1 MGGGAGRRCGRSAS
15 ARTAGAVVGLV
26 LVAPLGI
33 PGLTGSPKAYAAT
46 VTAEPIPPVEPTPA
60 AGSSPSVAPGGRYY
74 VVGPGTAGQK
84 EYLYGIAVQ
93 TLGDGNRFREIIE
106 LNRDRPQPD
115 GGRLTDPLDLRPG
128 WILLLPPDAKGAGV
142 QVGTPPDV
150 PARAPASAAEPV
162 RVPAPEAAS
171 DRTRTSFA
179 GYLLRLGAFGLMV
192 LLLAVAVAVIRQ
204 RRRPP
209 VTVASTATTPPA
221 PKAEAGTGAATEA
234 GGVRVGEPGELRA
247 ELGQGP
253 DRVEVRLIGAGRVG
267 DFGAYAWLPD
277 GERLPGATMPVV
289 LGRQAQRWLW
299 VDLARTPDLL
309 TITGTP
315 EASGRQAL
323 AIVGQLLD
331 RGIGVTVVGRV
342 LGDDVPAGCRQVD
355 TFPAAPY
362 DAAGPGIVISGG
374 LRGPDLLAARGMLAA
389 SDGLLVPVLVGKV
402 LRARWS
408 LLAVERPT
416 APPSGGPGT
425 APASTDAGSA
435 GSEAAPPSTSGIA
448 TVVAV
453 PGERD

>member
-15 ARTAGAVVGLV
+15 ARRAGAVVGLV

-46 VTAEPIPPVEPTPA
+46 VAAESIPTVEPSPA
-60 AGSSPSVAPGGRYY
+60 AGSSPAAEPAGRYY

-150 PARAPASAAEPV
+150 PARASASAAEPV
-162 RVPAPEAAS
+162 RVPAPDAAS

-192 LLLAVAVAVIRQ
+192 LLLAVAVAAIRQ
-204 RRRPP
+204 RRRSP
-209 VTVASTATTPPA
+209 VTVASTATAAPA
-221 PKAEAGTGAATEA
+221 PEAEAD
-234 GGVRVGEPGELRA
+234 RVGEPGELRA

-267 DFGAYAWLPD
+267 DVGAYAWLPD
-277 GERLPGATMPVV
+277 GDRLPGATMPVV

-309 TITGTP
+309 TVTGTP

-355 TFPAAPY
+355 AFPAAPY
-362 DAAGPGIVISGG
+362 DADGPGIVISGG
-374 LRGPDLLAARGMLAA
+374 LRGADLLAARGMLAA

-416 APPSGGPGT
+416 APPSTGPGT
-425 APASTDAGSA
+425 APASTDAVSA
-435 GSEAAPPSTSGIA
+435 STSGTAIVA
-448 TVVAV
+448 AV